1 MLGAPRWFYSPY
13 GENALQ
19 SLNNLRVFQEKEM
32 ASSVLLDISTEK
44 QSKLRRYNLIAGT
57 FHAVQAIAILA
68 LSNGFSLPVHI
79 NFLQG
84 PPLPGTEFEKIALF
98 DFPMAVG
105 VALFSI
111 LSAIAHFYVSGPG
124 FSKYIDGLRHKRNYF
139 RWVEYALSS
148 TLMIILISLLNAVWD
163 VIALIGIA
171 ATNIS
176 MILFG
181 WLQEK
186 YEEPGKGSLL
196 PFWFGCIAGAFPWI
210 AMIWLLFSPGS
221 SQNAPGFVYG
231 IVFSLFAL
239 FNSFALVQW
248 LQYKQVGK
256 WADYLAGEKTY
267 ITLSFVAKSLLAWQI
282 FVGTLM
288 S

>member
-1 MLGAPRWFYSPY
+1 
-13 GENALQ
+13 
-19 SLNNLRVFQEKEM
+19 M
-32 ASSVLLDISTEK
+32 ASKTLLDISPEK
-44 QSKLRRYNLIAGT
+44 QGKLRRYNIIAGS
-57 FHAVQAIAILA
+57 FHAIQAIAILV

-84 PPLPGTEFEKIALF
+84 PPIPETTFEQVQLF
-98 DFPMAVG
+98 EFPMAVG

-111 LSAIAHFYVSGPG
+111 MSAIAHFYVSGPG
-124 FSKYIDGLRHKRNYF
+124 FNKYIEGLRNKRNYF

-163 VIALIGIA
+163 IVALLAIAGV
-171 ATNIS
+171 NIS

-186 YEEPGKGSLL
+186 YEEPGTGSLL
-196 PFWFGCIAGAFPWI
+196 PFWFGCIAGIVPWI
-210 AMIWLLFSPGS
+210 AMFWLLVSPGS
-221 SQNAPGFVYG
+221 SAEAPGFVYG

-239 FNSFALVQW
+239 FNSFAIVQW

-282 FVGTLM
+282 FIGTLM

>member
-1 MLGAPRWFYSPY
+1 MAAKTP
-13 GENALQ
+13 
-19 SLNNLRVFQEKEM
+19 LN
-32 ASSVLLDISTEK
+32 ITTEK
-44 QSKLRRYNLIAGT
+44 QASLRRYNLIAGS
-57 FHAVQAIAILA
+57 FHAIQAVAILA
-68 LSNGFSLPVHI
+68 LSNGFSLPIHI
-79 NFLQG
+79 KYLQG
-84 PPLPGTEFEKIALF
+84 PPIPETTFEQVQLF
-98 DFPMAVG
+98 NFPMAIG

-111 LSAIAHFYVSGPG
+111 LSALAHFYVSGPG
-124 FSKYIDGLRHKRNYF
+124 FNKYIEGLRNKRNYY
-139 RWVEYALSS
+139 RWIEYALSS

-163 VIALIGIA
+163 VIALIAIA
-171 ATNIS
+171 GVNIS

-186 YEEPGKGSLL
+186 YEEPGTGSLL
-196 PFWFGCIAGAFPWI
+196 PFWFGCIAGIIPWI
-210 AMIWLLFSPGS
+210 AMFWLLVSPGS
-221 SQNAPGFVYG
+221 SADAPGFVYG

-248 LQYKQVGK
+248 LQYKQIGK

>member
-1 MLGAPRWFYSPY
+1 
-13 GENALQ
+13 
-19 SLNNLRVFQEKEM
+19 M
-32 ASSVLLDISTEK
+32 ASKTLLDINPEK
-44 QSKLRRYNLIAGT
+44 QRKLRRYNVIAGT
-57 FHAVQAIAILA
+57 FHAIQAVAILA

-84 PPLPGTEFEKIALF
+84 PPVPDTTFEQVQLF
-98 DFPMAVG
+98 EFPMALG

-111 LSAIAHFYVSGPG
+111 MSAIAHFYVSGPG
-124 FSKYIDGLRHKRNYF
+124 FNKYIDGLRNKRNYF

-163 VIALIGIA
+163 IVALLAIAGV
-171 ATNIS
+171 NIS

-186 YEEPGKGSLL
+186 YEEPGTGSLL
-196 PFWFGCIAGAFPWI
+196 PFWFGCIAGIIPWV
-210 AMIWLLFSPGS
+210 AMFWLLISPGS
-221 SQNAPGFVYG
+221 SAEAPGFVYG

-239 FNSFALVQW
+239 FNSFAIVQW

-282 FVGTLM
+282 FIGTLM